1 MDIETSSAIKLF
13 FPNPSLQL
21 VYFEAIHN
29 SLDANATEIDI
40 NIDVLSFERVDTLKI
55 TISDNG
61 DGFNEDNFNRFKT
74 LLRPRD
80 NLHKGI
86 GRLVFLNYFK
96 KISVLSEWGN
106 SRRSF
111 VFKENFSGDS
121 DYDET
126 DVPLDKRTVLVFTEF
141 ANERIKSY
149 DNLKPDSL
157 KEQVI
162 DQFLPKFQDLRTQR
176 IPFKIR
182 ITLKAD
188 EENVKKGFISSQ
200 SVITE
205 NDLPRFSTVII
216 EDVEFDAFAKIKM
229 HYHIERSQGKGR
241 QFTAFDIDGRTVP
254 VKLLSPGAVPAG
266 YDCIFIFESELF
278 HTNSDSSRQ
287 KLVLPDGVHE
297 VSLNRLLT
305 REVGKILAEKIPQI
319 NENNRKIKDG
329 FEQKFPHLLGY
340 FEEET
345 AGLIDRDDALQIAQ
359 QKFFHVQKE
368 ILQCEEMTDREYE
381 KSLEL
386 SSRTLTEYILYR
398 EKIIRRMR
406 EMTKDNSE
414 SEIHNLIVPRY
425 KRFSKESMIDNVYQN
440 NAWLLDDK
448 FMNFRTV
455 LSEGRMDEVIK
466 HIRLDEEVSGE
477 DGRPDIAMIFSA
489 DPNSEIPVDV
499 VMVEIKKKT
508 DDEKEN
514 QYSVNQLMDR
524 AAKLVEFCPNIQRMW
539 YYAVIQISDQ
549 MSSRLRQLNWT
560 PLYSTGKTF
569 YQEFK
574 AFKKDGTVVPAP
586 TFVMSF
592 DAIVSD
598 AESRNHTFL
607 EILRDGMKKLSRS

>member
-1 MDIETSSAIKLF
+1 
-13 FPNPSLQL
+13 
-21 VYFEAIHN
+21 
-29 SLDANATEIDI
+29 
-40 NIDVLSFERVDTLKI
+40 
-55 TISDNG
+55 
-61 DGFNEDNFNRFKT
+61 
-74 LLRPRD
+74 LRPRD

-386 SSRTLTEYILYR
+386 SSRTLTEYIL
-398 EKIIRRMR
+398 
-406 EMTKDNSE
+406 
-414 SEIHNLIVPRY
+414 
-425 KRFSKESMIDNVYQN
+425 
-440 NAWLLDDK
+440 
-448 FMNFRTV
+448 
-455 LSEGRMDEVIK
+455 
-466 HIRLDEEVSGE
+466 
-477 DGRPDIAMIFSA
+477 
-489 DPNSEIPVDV
+489 
-499 VMVEIKKKT
+499 
-508 DDEKEN
+508 
-514 QYSVNQLMDR
+514 
-524 AAKLVEFCPNIQRMW
+524 
-539 YYAVIQISDQ
+539 
-549 MSSRLRQLNWT
+549 
-560 PLYSTGKTF
+560 
-569 YQEFK
+569 
-574 AFKKDGTVVPAP
+574 
-586 TFVMSF
+586 
-592 DAIVSD
+592 
-598 AESRNHTFL
+598 
-607 EILRDGMKKLSRS
+607 

>member
-1 MDIETSSAIKLF
+1 
-13 FPNPSLQL
+13 
-21 VYFEAIHN
+21 
-29 SLDANATEIDI
+29 
-40 NIDVLSFERVDTLKI
+40 
-55 TISDNG
+55 
-61 DGFNEDNFNRFKT
+61 
-74 LLRPRD
+74 
-80 NLHKGI
+80 
-86 GRLVFLNYFK
+86 
-96 KISVLSEWGN
+96 
-106 SRRSF
+106 
-111 VFKENFSGDS
+111 
-121 DYDET
+121 
-126 DVPLDKRTVLVFTEF
+126 
-141 ANERIKSY
+141 
-149 DNLKPDSL
+149 
-157 KEQVI
+157 
-162 DQFLPKFQDLRTQR
+162 
-176 IPFKIR
+176 
-182 ITLKAD
+182 
-188 EENVKKGFISSQ
+188 
-200 SVITE
+200 
-205 NDLPRFSTVII
+205 
-216 EDVEFDAFAKIKM
+216 
-229 HYHIERSQGKGR
+229 
-241 QFTAFDIDGRTVP
+241 
-254 VKLLSPGAVPAG
+254 
-266 YDCIFIFESELF
+266 
-278 HTNSDSSRQ
+278 
-287 KLVLPDGVHE
+287 
-297 VSLNRLLT
+297 
-305 REVGKILAEKIPQI
+305 
-319 NENNRKIKDG
+319 
-329 FEQKFPHLLGY
+329 
-340 FEEET
+340 
-345 AGLIDRDDALQIAQ
+345 
-359 QKFFHVQKE
+359 
-368 ILQCEEMTDREYE
+368 
-381 KSLEL
+381 
-386 SSRTLTEYILYR
+386 
-398 EKIIRRMR
+398 
-406 EMTKDNSE
+406 MTKDNSE

>member
-40 NIDVLSFERVDTLKI
+40 DIDISSFEKVDTLKLAI
-55 TISDNG
+55 ADNG
-61 DGFNEDNFNRFKT
+61 DGFNDENFDRFKT

-80 NLHKGI
+80 YLHKGI
-86 GRLVFLNYFK
+86 GRLIFLNYFK
-96 KISVLSEWGN
+96 KISVLSEWDN
-106 SRRSF
+106 ARRSF
-111 VFKENFSGDS
+111 VFKENFSGEANFEELKS
-121 DYDET
+121 AT
-126 DVPLDKRTVLVFTEF
+126 DRKTILVFTEF
-141 ANERIKSY
+141 SNERVKSY

-162 DQFLPKFQDLRTQR
+162 DQFLPKFQDLRSQGV
-176 IPFKIR
+176 PFKIK
-182 ITLKAD
+182 ITLNTD
-188 EENVKKGFISSQ
+188 EENVKKGFLSSQ
-200 SVITE
+200 SIITE
-205 NDLPRFSTVII
+205 NDLPRFSTIII
-216 EDVEFDAFAKIKM
+216 EDEAFDAFSTIKM

-241 QFTAFDIDGRTVP
+241 HFTAFDIDGRTVEI
-254 VKLLSPGAVPAG
+254 KLLSPGAVPAG

-319 NENNRKIKDG
+319 NENNRKVKDG
-329 FEQKFPHLLGY
+329 FEKKFPHLLGY

-359 QKFFHVQKE
+359 QKFFRIQKE
-368 ILQCEEMTDREYE
+368 ILQCEELTDREYE

-406 EMTKDNSE
+406 KMTKDNSE

-425 KRFSKESMIDNVYQN
+425 RKFSQESMVENVYQN

-489 DPNSEIPVDV
+489 DPNAERPVDV
-499 VMVEIKKKT
+499 VMIEIKRKT

-598 AESRNHTFL
+598 AETRNHIFL
-607 EILRDGMKKLSRS
+607 EILREGMKKLSQS

>member
-111 VFKENFSGDS
+111 VFKENFSGES

-216 EDVEFDAFAKIKM
+216 EDVEFDAFSKIKM

-297 VSLNRLLT
+297 V
-305 REVGKILAEKIPQI
+305 IPPK
-319 NENNRKIKDG
+319 NSGDRK
-329 FEQKFPHLLGY
+329 
-340 FEEET
+340 
-345 AGLIDRDDALQIAQ
+345 
-359 QKFFHVQKE
+359 
-368 ILQCEEMTDREYE
+368 
-381 KSLEL
+381 
-386 SSRTLTEYILYR
+386 
-398 EKIIRRMR
+398 
-406 EMTKDNSE
+406 
-414 SEIHNLIVPRY
+414 
-425 KRFSKESMIDNVYQN
+425 
-440 NAWLLDDK
+440 
-448 FMNFRTV
+448 
-455 LSEGRMDEVIK
+455 
-466 HIRLDEEVSGE
+466 
-477 DGRPDIAMIFSA
+477 
-489 DPNSEIPVDV
+489 
-499 VMVEIKKKT
+499 
-508 DDEKEN
+508 
-514 QYSVNQLMDR
+514 
-524 AAKLVEFCPNIQRMW
+524 
-539 YYAVIQISDQ
+539 
-549 MSSRLRQLNWT
+549 
-560 PLYSTGKTF
+560 
-569 YQEFK
+569 
-574 AFKKDGTVVPAP
+574 
-586 TFVMSF
+586 
-592 DAIVSD
+592 
-598 AESRNHTFL
+598 
-607 EILRDGMKKLSRS
+607 

>member
-111 VFKENFSGDS
+111 VFKENFSGES

-216 EDVEFDAFAKIKM
+216 EDVEFDAFSKIKM

-398 EKIIRRMR
+398 EKIIRRMK

-425 KRFSKESMIDNVYQN
+425 KKFSKESMVEGVYQN

-455 LSEGRMDEVIK
+455 LSEGRMDEVIQ

-489 DPNSEIPVDV
+489 DPSSEKPVDV
-499 VMVEIKKKT
+499 VMIEIKKKT
-508 DDEKEN
+508 DNEKEN

-524 AAKLVEFCPNIQRMW
+524 ASKLIEFCPNIQRMW
-539 YYAVIQISDQ
+539 YYAVIQISEQ
-549 MSSRLRQLNWT
+549 MSSRLRQMNWT
-560 PLYSTGKTF
+560 PIYSTGKTF

-574 AFKKDGTVVPAP
+574 AFKEDGTVVPAP

-607 EILRDGMKKLSRS
+607 EILRDGMRKLSQA

>member
-40 NIDVLSFERVDTLKI
+40 NIDVLSFERVDTLKL

-61 DGFNEDNFNRFKT
+61 DGFNDDNFNRFKT

-111 VFKENFSGDS
+111 VFKENFSGDF
-121 DYDET
+121 DYEET
-126 DVPLDKRTVLVFTEF
+126 DLPLDKRTVLVFTEF

-216 EDVEFDAFAKIKM
+216 EDVEFDAFSKIKM

-398 EKIIRRMR
+398 EKIIRRMK

-425 KRFSKESMIDNVYQN
+425 KKFSKESMVEGVYQN

-455 LSEGRMDEVIK
+455 LSEGRMDEVIQ

-489 DPNSEIPVDV
+489 DPSSEKPVDV
-499 VMVEIKKKT
+499 VMIEIKKKT
-508 DDEKEN
+508 DNEKEN

-524 AAKLVEFCPNIQRMW
+524 ASKLIEFCPNIQRMW
-539 YYAVIQISDQ
+539 YYAVIQISEQ
-549 MSSRLRQLNWT
+549 MSSRLRQMNWT
-560 PLYSTGKTF
+560 PIYSTGKTF

-574 AFKKDGTVVPAP
+574 AFKEDGTVVPAP

-607 EILRDGMKKLSRS
+607 EILRDGMRKLSQA

>member
-29 SLDANATEIDI
+29 SLDANATEI
-40 NIDVLSFERVDTLKI
+40 NIDIDIYSFERVDTLKL

-61 DGFNEDNFNRFKT
+61 DGFNDENFDRFKT

-80 NLHKGI
+80 YLHKGI
-86 GRLVFLNYFK
+86 GRLIFLNYFK
-96 KISVLSEWGN
+96 KISVISEWN
-106 SRRSF
+106 SARRSF
-111 VFKENFSGDS
+111 IFKENFSG
-121 DYDET
+121 EANLEKLK
-126 DVPLDKRTVLVFTEF
+126 VPADRKTILVFTEF
-141 ANERIKSY
+141 SNERIKSY

-157 KEQVI
+157 KDQVI
-162 DQFLPKFQDLRTQR
+162 DQFLPKFQDLRSQGVPFR
-176 IPFKIR
+176 IK
-182 ITLKAD
+182 ITLNTD
-188 EENVKKGFISSQ
+188 EENVKKGFLSSQ
-200 SVITE
+200 SMITE
-205 NDLPRFSTVII
+205 NDLPRFSTIII
-216 EDVEFDAFAKIKM
+216 EDNEFDAYSKIKM
-229 HYHIERSQGKGR
+229 HYHIDRSQGKGR
-241 QFTAFDIDGRTVP
+241 QFTAFDIDGRTVE
-254 VKLLSPGAVPAG
+254 VKLLSPGAVPVG
-266 YDCIFIFESELF
+266 FDCIFIFESELF

-329 FEQKFPHLLGY
+329 FEEKFPHLLGY

-359 QKFFHVQKE
+359 QKFFRIQKE
-368 ILQCEEMTDREYE
+368 ILQCEELSDREYE

-425 KRFSKESMIDNVYQN
+425 NNFSQKSMVENVYQN

-489 DPNSEIPVDV
+489 DPNSERPVDV
-499 VMVEIKKKT
+499 VMIEIKKKT

-539 YYAVIQISDQ
+539 YYAVIQISEQ

-574 AFKKDGTVVPAP
+574 AFKEDGTVVPAP

-607 EILRDGMKKLSRS
+607 EILRDGMKKLSQT